1 MTSFIQFIKMLK
13 SGNTPQGIKCRTL
26 LSIFLTV
33 SVIILEFVIYYT
45 NWDSIPDMIQ
55 YDYDFSGQAHDI
67 FEKKWKMQY
76 KECAVPHF
84 EWIDKTQC
92 VAGFSTRKGGL
103 SQGVYASMNVG
114 LHSKDDHELVVAN
127 RKKLFSTVAQ
137 ELQPVNLHQ
146 IHSADIIRVE
156 KEYEKEV
163 QADGFYTTERG
174 VLLTISIA
182 DCGSVLFHDDDF
194 TVVGALH
201 CGWRGTRDGVIQ
213 NMLRELSQFVELQK
227 LSAYIGPMISKEN
240 YEVGPEFQEYFP
252 AEFLTARNNSLYL
265 D

>member
-1 MTSFIQFIKMLK
+1 VHCELCIQK
-13 SGNTPQGIKCRTL
+13 T
-26 LSIFLTV
+26 
-33 SVIILEFVIYYT
+33 Y
-45 NWDSIPDMIQ
+45 
-55 YDYDFSGQAHDI
+55 I

-76 KECAVPHF
+76 KGCAVPYF
-84 EWIDKTQC
+84 EWIDTTQC
-92 VAGFSTRKGGL
+92 VAGFSTRRGGV

-127 RKKLFSTVAQ
+127 RKNLFSTVAQ
-137 ELQPVNLHQ
+137 ELKPVNLHQ

-156 KEYEKEV
+156 KDYEKEV

-213 NMLRELSQFVELQK
+213 NMLRELLQFVEPQK

-252 AEFLTARNNSLYL
+252 TEFLTARNNSLYL
-265 D
+265 DLNGCVEAILREGNVGKIYNAQLDTFSNPDLFFSYRRDGQTGRMCSFIGLK